1 MIKKILGSKYLL
13 SFWKNSHESFLI
25 TLKQDLGGKLMLF
38 VSLPEQSSP
47 NRPSEHWQCPSVPQI
62 PWPLHVVLGLQN
74 AKTNEKK
81 VSKSTS
87 KSDNNEDLITYL
99 YNQLQRTD
107 CHIHKYHPLC
117 RFHDHR
123 NWLQLHM
130 QL

>member
-1 MIKKILGSKYLL
+1 MIYIDKKILGSKYLL

-47 NRPSEHWQCPSVPQI
+47 NRPSEHWQCPSVPQV

-81 VSKSTS
+81 VNKSNSKSENKHVRGTTLS
-87 KSDNNEDLITYL
+87 LASRLAMTKG
-99 YNQLQRTD
+99 
-107 CHIHKYHPLC
+107 
-117 RFHDHR
+117 
-123 NWLQLHM
+123 
-130 QL
+130 